1 MGKNNKKGP
10 SEDVLI
16 LPNHPSHL
24 VAPIIDTH
32 THILSTFVAYKQ
44 KYKDAKFD
52 SVYEFVRGLYQ
63 GKKVA
68 ALVDVWC
75 EAPVQ
80 RIWKEV
86 ADSAIAESD
95 RAEKWGGLEYW
106 FVMGA
111 FQSRRLLE
119 PSLCVIVPCPE
130 CRRCSSVSVWLNS
143 NVCLE

>member
-16 LPNHPSHL
+16 LPNHQGHL
-24 VAPIIDTH
+24 VASIIDTH

-44 KYKDAKFD
+44 KYKDGQFD

-80 RIWKEV
+80 RVWKEV

-111 FQSRRLLE
+111 FQVVDYLRRADM
-119 PSLCVIVPCPE
+119 PCPG
-130 CRRCSSVSVWLNS
+130 CRRCSSVSVWLNA
-143 NVCLE
+143 NLFVE